1 MFVARKLIFVGS
13 LFLFCLS
20 TAIQEVKAE
29 GCEDG
34 AITTITGEV
43 GEIFQNKAGTW
54 TIPVA
59 RGAGECFRKLH
70 APVII
75 SEMRPPSTCRRGAK
89 LKATIQI
96 GGEDLF
102 GLGVDQKKLLD
113 LMCG

>member
-1 MFVARKLIFVGS
+1 MAIARLIIHTAVGT
-13 LFLFCLS
+13 LFGFLAC
-20 TAIQEVKAE
+20 AQQVKAE

-59 RGAGECFRKLH
+59 RGGSECFRKLH

-75 SEMRPPSTCRRGAK
+75 SDDRPPSSCRREQDCK
-89 LKATIQI
+89 QRYR
-96 GGEDLF
+96 
-102 GLGVDQKKLLD
+102 
-113 LMCG
+113 

>member
-1 MFVARKLIFVGS
+1 MARKVIFVF
-13 LFLFCLS
+13 LLMLFCMP
-20 TAIQEVKAE
+20 AIIRDAKAD

-75 SEMRPPSTCRRGAK
+75 SESRPPSTCRRGAK
-89 LKATIQI
+89 LRATIQI
-96 GGEDLF
+96 GGDDLF
-102 GLGVDQKKLLD
+102 GLGVDQKKLLE
-113 LMCG
+113 LTCG